1 MASLINPLKSDSK
14 ETRVQIEA
22 KANFVIQEGA
32 DISKNPDSSQTDQC
46 LPSIKKFSKNFE
58 YLIKFGLELEILAK
72 SVYFD
77 LKNRIKTY

>member
-32 DISKNPDSSQTDQC
+32 DISKNPDSSQTD
-46 LPSIKKFSKNFE
+46 
-58 YLIKFGLELEILAK
+58 
-72 SVYFD
+72 
-77 LKNRIKTY
+77 